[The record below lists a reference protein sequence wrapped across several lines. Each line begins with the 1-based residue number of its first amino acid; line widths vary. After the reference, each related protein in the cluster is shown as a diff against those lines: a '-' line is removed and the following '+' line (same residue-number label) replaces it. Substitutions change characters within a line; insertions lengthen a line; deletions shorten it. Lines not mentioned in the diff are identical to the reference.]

1 MRSVLRHSTPERY
14 WMVLRGRKIN
24 SMVKYLAP
32 RSAVF
37 EILTEVIDQYADE
50 ISMVDEVFNVFFGH
64 YLYHRTY
71 LGVRADLH
79 PFPGQRV
86 CCPCVRSERSLQYG
100 LRSSTR
106 SSGSPHR
113 QACLRVGRCAARH
126 DRTGRYCPRPIHR
139 SRSTLIA
146 AEKTGRRCR
155 GVELDPLYVDVIL
168 RRYEAVTGRQA
179 VLEST
184 GEAYAKYAWR
194 LRAHG
199 TGSRGSLE
207 QLGRAGSAV

>member
-1 MRSVLRHSTPERY
+1 VLEDALLDMTERGDI
-14 WMVLRGRKIN
+14 VL
-24 SMVKYLAP
+24 
-32 RSAVF
+32 
-37 EILTEVIDQYADE
+37 D
-50 ISMVDEVFNVFFGH
+50 
-64 YLYHRTY
+64 
-71 LGVRADLH
+71 
-79 PFPGQRV
+79 PFIG
-86 CCPCVRSERSLQYG
+86 
-100 LRSSTR
+100 
-106 SSGSPHR
+106 SGSM
-113 QACLRVGRCAARH
+113 
-126 DRTGRYCPRPIHR
+126 
-139 SRSTLIA
+139 LIA